1 MKTCTQCSATYPDD
15 YAVCPKDGA
24 ALMETSLWQAG
35 TVIRGKYKIL
45 ARIGEGGMAT
55 VFKAHH
61 QLLDE
66 LRALKVIHTEL
77 ARDGEFVKRF
87 KNEAIMA
94 RKLNHPN
101 AVRVDDLDLAE
112 DGRPFIAM
120 EFAEGETLKSLIQ
133 KAGSLP
139 VSVVLD
145 IAYQVC
151 EALGAAHKIG
161 MVHRDIKP
169 DNVVLIPRQNA
180 NPLAKILDFGISRL
194 REETSGSGRAAQ
206 GLTQTGV
213 VIGTPEYMSPEQA
226 LGKRGDQ
233 LDGRS
238 DLYSVG
244 IVMYRMLTGELP
256 FSADNTVEMI
266 LHHLKTPP
274 RPPHELKPELG
285 IPDVVSA
292 IVMKALQ
299 KDREQRYGTAAEMA
313 KAIKQARGSPT
324 MVAKG
329 LDLSAVGIPSTPA
342 AKTPSAPASA
352 ATGARVGSTP
362 TGIKQAGTTG
372 ATPARPSASM
382 TGATV
387 FRASAKLPQATKELP
402 VKWIVGGVAALAL
415 VVGGVAFWRHGA
427 TSKNVPAS
435 TVSSPAT
442 TGTSKRPGPRK
453 SGAATV
459 PPGTKSTV
467 AREPSGSPAPTPT
480 ETQKTGTQA
489 SAPSQP
495 KVRPA
500 ETRQPPRRS
509 PPGQLAQLSP
519 EQQARVV
526 ELNSLGEMYFKQKNY
541 SKAVEAFQQALDVE
555 PGNHRAW
562 NGLQRCYRK
571 IKNPASD

>member
-77 ARDGEFVKRF
+77 VRDGEFVKRF

-180 NPLAKILDFGISRL
+180 NPIAKILDFGISRL

-372 ATPARPSASM
+372 TTPARPSASM
-382 TGATV
+382 AGATV

-467 AREPSGSPAPTPT
+467 ASEPSGSPAPTPT

-509 PPGQLAQLSP
+509 PPGQPAQLSP